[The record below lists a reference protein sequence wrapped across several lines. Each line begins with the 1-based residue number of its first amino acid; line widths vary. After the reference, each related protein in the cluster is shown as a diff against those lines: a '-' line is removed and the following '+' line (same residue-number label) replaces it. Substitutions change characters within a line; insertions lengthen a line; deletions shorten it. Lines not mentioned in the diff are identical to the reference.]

1 MPMGYRE
8 ITAALRNAIESGT
21 HRPGDR
27 LPTEQAL
34 ATQYG
39 VSRETVRRALAAL
52 KVLGLVTTATS
63 QGTVVS
69 QPPVR
74 VTLTHYAGAVDPTRS
89 GRELGP
95 WETACA
101 EQGVPSRVEV
111 TGVGREPAPA
121 DVSRRLELPPDTE
134 VVHRQRL
141 MYAGDDL
148 AQLQES
154 WIPADIAAGTALEHS
169 AKVVGGL
176 YAALTAAGVELATA
190 TEEVTGRAPTADEQR
205 RLDLPDAGM
214 VLETWRTTRDRAG
227 RPVELLRSVADARRV
242 ARIYDR
248 MPLG

>member
-8 ITAALRNAIESGT
+8 IAAALRSAIEAGT
-21 HRPGDR
+21 HQPGDR

-34 ATQYG
+34 AAEYD

-52 KVLGLVTTATS
+52 KTAGLVTTATS
-63 QGTVVS
+63 QGTIVAR
-69 QPPVR
+69 PPVR
-74 VTLTHYAGAVDPTRS
+74 VTLTHYAGAVDPSRP

-121 DVSRRLELPPDTE
+121 DVARRLELPPDAE
-134 VVHRQRL
+134 VVHRRRL
-141 MYAGDDL
+141 MHAGDDL
-148 AQLQES
+148 AQLQDS
-154 WIPADIAAGTALEHS
+154 WIPVDVAAGTALEHS

-176 YAALTAAGVELATA
+176 YAALTAAGIELATA
-190 TEEVTGRAPTADEQR
+190 TEEVAGRGPTTDEQEQ
-205 RLDLPDAGM
+205 LDLPDAGM

-242 ARIYDR
+242 ARVYDR